1 MIEITKRRESACFY
15 PEAFKRQVIDEHLRT
30 GMPKSWVQQKHGI
43 RAKSAILI
51 WMRDLGYVPVGQRTL
66 ILPPK
71 RLIVLEEK
79 HAPSVDT
86 DDPRKRIEQL
96 ERQLEDERLRSE
108 MYLRMIEIAET
119 EYKLPI
125 RKKPGTK

>member
-1 MIEITKRRESACFY
+1 MIEITRRRESHSFY
-15 PEAFKRQVIDEHLRT
+15 PEAFKRQVIEEYLRS
-30 GMPKSWVQQKHGI
+30 GMPKAWVQKKHGI

-79 HAPSVDT
+79 HTPSVDT
-86 DDPRKRIEQL
+86 GDPVQRIEQL
-96 ERQLEDERLRSE
+96 ERELEDERLRSE